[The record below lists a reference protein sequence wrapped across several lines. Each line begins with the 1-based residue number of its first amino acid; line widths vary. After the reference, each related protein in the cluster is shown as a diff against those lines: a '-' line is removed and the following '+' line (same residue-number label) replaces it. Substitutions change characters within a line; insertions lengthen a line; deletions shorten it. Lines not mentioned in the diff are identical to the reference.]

1 MSVLKIKD
9 GNTWIPMPASGV
21 GVPLGGTQGQVLMK
35 ASSTDYDAG
44 WVSPP
49 EVKSI
54 TQRFDNL
61 SSYSPQSYYL
71 YIGSIHTRLGLPS
84 TAKIISAGT
93 SGWSGLGV
101 QPIACSMSD
110 DDTVLVF
117 ANGSSIGP
125 SSYVT
130 IRFTYVD

>member
-1 MSVLKIKD
+1 MATGTIK
-9 GNTWIPMPASGV
+9 NTR
-21 GVPLGGTQGQVLMK
+21 
-35 ASSTDYDAG
+35 
-44 WVSPP
+44 
-49 EVKSI
+49 VKSI
-54 TQRFDNL
+54 TQRFDSL
-61 SSYSPQSYYL
+61 SSFSPQSYYF

-117 ANGSSIGP
+117 ANSSSIGS
-125 SSYVT
+125 SSYIT